1 MFEEFGPE
9 NPPLPPAGAL
19 EKAMNRGRKLRRQRH
34 TRVVSGV
41 ALSVALIGGI
51 TLTDPFNSD
60 QSFVAPTKEPAA
72 PRDYSPVPESPAL
85 TPATKTG
92 LDFGILTKITTA
104 KGLVTLHVDRSSF
117 YQGKDVA
124 DHTDD
129 PTRDWVIE
137 DSDGEGKELTFTLDP
152 KASIQAEA
160 YLRNDHDASN
170 ERETLTQAQ
179 LITNMTYVTAQN
191 AAQTDPDAKLSVL
204 VWLRHADGDQGP
216 VTALA
221 DQFTP

>member
-1 MFEEFGPE
+1 MFEDFGLK
-9 NPPLPPAGAL
+9 NPPRPPAGAL

-34 TRVVSGV
+34 SRVVSAV
-41 ALSVALIGGI
+41 ALSAALIGGI
-51 TLTDPFNSD
+51 TLTDPFHSD
-60 QSFVAPTKEPAA
+60 QALVAPAEQPAA
-72 PRDYSPVPESPAL
+72 PRDYSPIPVRPAL

-104 KGLVTLHVDRSSF
+104 SGVVTLHVDRSNF

-129 PTRDWVIE
+129 RTRDWVIE
-137 DSDGEGKELTFTLDP
+137 DTDGEGKELTFTLDP

-160 YLRNDHDASN
+160 HLRNDHDAGN
-170 ERETLTQAQ
+170 QRETLTPAQ
-179 LITNMTYVTAQN
+179 LITNLKYVTTQN
-191 AAQTDPDAKLSVL
+191 AAQTDPDAKLAVL
-204 VWLRHADGDQGP
+204 IWFRHADGGP